1 MRICLRT
8 PCARARRRKGLGL
21 AGCSVP
27 GEGLNPVLTFSVQT
41 TDSDKHAL
49 LQRICGLSSPRSHQK
64 THRRRVHRGPQ
75 STGGAR
81 ACPGCPA
88 GGVDARRSHQRRG
101 AHHSGD
107 LLRRDAAE
115 RRQLPGDVQEDQERT
130 GAQVQGRAM
139 RISREKINKLA
150 HAVADT
156 LAETDSVD
164 FIEDRNT
171 IRQEARRI
179 LEGLMAE
186 EAKIDAAARQ
196 KIESQ
201 RRTIL
206 EGSQEWDILYRK
218 YYNEEVKKLGI

>member
-1 MRICLRT
+1 
-8 PCARARRRKGLGL
+8 
-21 AGCSVP
+21 
-27 GEGLNPVLTFSVQT
+27 
-41 TDSDKHAL
+41 
-49 LQRICGLSSPRSHQK
+49 
-64 THRRRVHRGPQ
+64 
-75 STGGAR
+75 
-81 ACPGCPA
+81 
-88 GGVDARRSHQRRG
+88 
-101 AHHSGD
+101 
-107 LLRRDAAE
+107 
-115 RRQLPGDVQEDQERT
+115 
-130 GAQVQGRAM
+130 M

-156 LAETDSVD
+156 LATMDNVE

-171 IRQEARRI
+171 IRLESRRI
-179 LEGLMAE
+179 LELLMAE